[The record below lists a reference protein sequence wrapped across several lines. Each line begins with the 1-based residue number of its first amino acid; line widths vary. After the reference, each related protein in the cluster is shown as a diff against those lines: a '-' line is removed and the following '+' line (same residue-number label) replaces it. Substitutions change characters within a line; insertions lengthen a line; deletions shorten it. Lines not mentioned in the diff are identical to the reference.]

1 MFFISHAELSK
12 KTCLWMAKLIKK
24 WSIFRF
30 LLKYLYLC
38 TVKKTANDKNR
49 RDNYLYTKRLA
60 RL

>member
-1 MFFISHAELSK
+1 MLLWVMLTYQKNLLKMVLTVK
-12 KTCLWMAKLIKK
+12 KR
-24 WSIFRF
+24 SIFRF

>member
-1 MFFISHAELSK
+1 ML
-12 KTCLWMAKLIKK
+12 LWVMLTYQKNLLKMVLTVKK

>member
-1 MFFISHAELSK
+1 ML
-12 KTCLWMAKLIKK
+12 LWVMLTYQKNLLKIVLTVKK